1 MKQLPPNIK
10 PLTEEEI
17 KAQEKKNVDVSKALM
32 VNDSELEAELQL
44 FTTIEDPLINPKTG
58 RPMAIVKR
66 PTMSDIQSL
75 APPELR
81 RYKDVNDIPVE
92 VREKYDYLFF
102 EMMAKLITRP
112 KHDADWWKEHATV
125 ELVGLFNKHIEKVLA
140 KLGTTA
146 TNF

>member
-1 MKQLPPNIK
+1 
-10 PLTEEEI
+10 
-17 KAQEKKNVDVSKALM
+17 M

-92 VREKYDYLFF
+92 VRKNTIIYFL
-102 EMMAKLITRP
+102 K
-112 KHDADWWKEHATV
+112 
-125 ELVGLFNKHIEKVLA
+125 
-140 KLGTTA
+140 
-146 TNF
+146 